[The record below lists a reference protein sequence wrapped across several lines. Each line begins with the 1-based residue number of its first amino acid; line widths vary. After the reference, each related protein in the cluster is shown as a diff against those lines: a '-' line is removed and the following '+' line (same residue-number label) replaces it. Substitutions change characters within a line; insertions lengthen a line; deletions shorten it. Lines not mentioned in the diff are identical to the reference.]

1 MGYCALRKIICLVV
15 LALSVGF
22 AQVTPVLALPVS
34 VGFSPAGPTS
44 VSPGNYSW
52 NIVVSG
58 LPTGQ
63 VVAAY
68 DFDVLY
74 NPSLL
79 SINSVSFSQA
89 LGNPLSYQSTLMLN
103 TYSATPVGNPTFS
116 MDSYGVTSSNY
127 MSSRD
132 GSSVIPVPNG
142 TIDISG
148 ISWLSGDDLRSIQ
161 NNDLHG
167 GTIVLATLNF
177 TALRTGSTSLS
188 YDWYIGQDIKGYSGE
203 VIGGSMPVPEPSSM
217 LLFCSGI
224 ATLVLFRRKFNRCGR
239 FFGK

>member
-1 MGYCALRKIICLVV
+1 
-15 LALSVGF
+15 
-22 AQVTPVLALPVS
+22 
-34 VGFSPAGPTS
+34 
-44 VSPGNYSW
+44 
-52 NIVVSG
+52 
-58 LPTGQ
+58 
-63 VVAAY
+63 
-68 DFDVLY
+68 
-74 NPSLL
+74 
-79 SINSVSFSQA
+79 
-89 LGNPLSYQSTLMLN
+89 
-103 TYSATPVGNPTFS
+103 